1 GAGGRLQFQLGQG
14 STQLTVENH
23 MGSSAVQELNQLSQG
38 IRCLFAVG
46 LGDQADV
53 TEGFA
58 RHTRSSDC
66 GECCKDA
73 GLARLLQASG
83 LCGRAAGRL
92 TAQSVASCSFSAAAC
107 AFMPPSRTCTS
118 SPALFSRNAAEALRR
133 PVSQQV
139 M

>member
-1 GAGGRLQFQLGQG
+1 
-14 STQLTVENH
+14 
-23 MGSSAVQELNQLSQG
+23 MNQLSQG
-38 IRCLFAVG
+38 IKCLFALG

-66 GECCKDA
+66 DESCKDA
-73 GLARLLQASG
+73 GLARLLQASDLYSRDPEG
-83 LCGRAAGRL
+83 L
-92 TAQSVASCSFSAAAC
+92 TAQSVASCSRNAAAW

-118 SPALFSRNAAEALRR
+118 RPALFSRNAAEALRR